1 MKKVMV
7 MVGTRPEAIK
17 MAPVVMALKK
27 RSDVFIV
34 HLCSS
39 GQHGVMLEQTFHSFG
54 LSPDSSLDVMTVN
67 QSLSGLSSRLFGSL
81 DSAMV
86 EINPDAV
93 LVQGDTTTVQV
104 ASLCAFYRG
113 IPVGHVEAGLRTG
126 DMRNPF
132 PEELNRRIVAL
143 AANWHYAPTEK
154 ARENLLAE
162 GVKAEDI
169 TVTGNTV
176 IDALHAMRAINQK
189 SPFPL
194 PIKIEE
200 MLAENRPYILVTGH
214 RRENFGEGVRNICNA
229 LAKIARV
236 LPDAKLVY
244 PVHLNPNVRGTAMER
259 LSGIENVIL
268 VEPVPYAGFV
278 RLLEASTVILTDS
291 GGIQEEG
298 AAIGKPVL
306 IMREVT
312 ERPEG
317 IEGGSILVG
326 TDPARITEVAV
337 NTFRNPE
344 NRAASTAFGEG
355 YAAEKIVEH
364 LAERL
369 A

>member
-1 MKKVMV
+1 
-7 MVGTRPEAIK
+7 
-17 MAPVVMALKK
+17 
-27 RSDVFIV
+27 
-34 HLCSS
+34 
-39 GQHGVMLEQTFHSFG
+39 
-54 LSPDSSLDVMTVN
+54 
-67 QSLSGLSSRLFGSL
+67 
-81 DSAMV
+81 
-86 EINPDAV
+86 
-93 LVQGDTTTVQV
+93 
-104 ASLCAFYRG
+104 
-113 IPVGHVEAGLRTG
+113 
-126 DMRNPF
+126 
-132 PEELNRRIVAL
+132 
-143 AANWHYAPTEK
+143 
-154 ARENLLAE
+154 
-162 GVKAEDI
+162 
-169 TVTGNTV
+169 
-176 IDALHAMRAINQK
+176 
-189 SPFPL
+189 
-194 PIKIEE
+194 
-200 MLAENRPYILVTGH
+200 
-214 RRENFGEGVRNICNA
+214 
-229 LAKIARV
+229 
-236 LPDAKLVY
+236 
-244 PVHLNPNVRGTAMER
+244 MER